1 MRRIMIIIM
10 IIYLFLSIIYT
21 LRNVGNAA
29 TDSLEILNYLTISN
43 LQILRDDS
51 VAKRGEKY
59 LS

>member
-1 MRRIMIIIM
+1 M